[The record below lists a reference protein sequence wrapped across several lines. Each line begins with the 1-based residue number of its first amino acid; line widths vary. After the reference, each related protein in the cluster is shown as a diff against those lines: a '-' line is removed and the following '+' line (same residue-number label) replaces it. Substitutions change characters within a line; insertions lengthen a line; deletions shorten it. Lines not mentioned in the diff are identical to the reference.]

1 MRSAW
6 WTVPSCLVV
15 LGCAQTQVAPR
26 GAPKPAPDAGQ
37 ATSSPASA
45 VAPPADPVV
54 PGAPPLVHL
63 DPSLVDPSIDP
74 CVDWYAHVCARW
86 QAANPIPA
94 SEAFWGPA
102 SNLRVW
108 NETVLRNALEKAAR
122 PETQRSPNEQ
132 KIGDYWATC
141 TDEPAIEAAGVS
153 PIAADLARIEK
164 LPGKR
169 AIAGEVARLHASVP
183 GATGGL
189 NTYDNHTAAPLFGFG
204 PLQDYR
210 DATQVVANL
219 DQGGMGLPSR
229 DFYLS
234 DDAKMKE
241 RREKYRQHVET
252 MFRLAGASEKRA
264 RTDAASVMRIETA
277 LARVA
282 MDVVKRR
289 DPANVN
295 NVRSLAQVQS
305 AAPSFDWKT
314 YLAAV
319 HAPRPKHLIV
329 STPPFLRGLDQ
340 TLRKE
345 PLGAWKAYLRWWTL
359 HGNARYLSTAFVD
372 ADFAFYG
379 GVLRGSKELL
389 PRWRRCVNIADR
401 DLGEAVGP
409 AYVEVAFPPSSKAR
423 AQELVKAVEA
433 SMGRSIEQRDW
444 MGAATKAQA
453 LEKLKAIEDKIGY
466 PSRWRD
472 YSALTIGRAGLPQNV
487 HAAAAFELSRQLAKI
502 DQPVD
507 RTEWTLTPPTVDA
520 YYDPQLNTINFPAG
534 ILQPPFFDQRMGEAN
549 FGAIGLIIGHE
560 IVHGF
565 DDQGRKFD
573 AKGNLRDWWTPEDAR
588 RYEERARCIS
598 DQYTQEIPDL
608 GVKQNGLL
616 TLGEDTADNGGM
628 RIAYSAMEATVSA
641 NGGSVDV
648 KGPDGY
654 TPAQRFFLAHA
665 FGWCTSVRPEIAR
678 TLVATNP
685 HSLPRFRVNNVVAN
699 MPEFAHAFGC
709 KKNQPMVRE
718 NACRIW

>member
-6 WTVPSCLVV
+6 WAVPACLVV
-15 LGCAQTQVAPR
+15 LGCAQTQVAPAAS
-26 GAPKPAPDAGQ
+26 APKAAADAGAQ
-37 ATSSPASA
+37 AASA
-45 VAPPADPVV
+45 VALPADPVV

-74 CVDWYAHVCARW
+74 CVDWYAHVCSRW

-108 NETVLRNALEKAAR
+108 NETVLRNALEKAAK
-122 PETQRSPNEQ
+122 PEAQRSANEQ

-141 TDEPAIEAAGVS
+141 MDEPGIEAAGVS

-164 LPGKR
+164 LSSKR

-189 NTYDNHTAAPLFGFG
+189 NTYDNHTPAPLFGFG
-204 PLQDYR
+204 PLQDYG

-234 DDAKMKE
+234 NDAKMMD
-241 RREKYRQHVET
+241 RREKYLQHVET
-252 MFRLAGASEKRA
+252 LFRLAGASEKRA
-264 RTDAASVMRIETA
+264 RADAAAVMRIETA
-277 LARVA
+277 LARLA

-295 NVRSLAQVQS
+295 NVRSVAQVQS
-305 AAPSFDWKT
+305 AAPSFDWKA

-319 HAPRPKHLIV
+319 HAPRPKHVIV
-329 STPPFLRGLDQ
+329 STPEFLRGLDQ

-345 PLGAWKAYLRWWTL
+345 PLAAWKAYLRWWTL
-359 HGNARYLSTAFVD
+359 HGNARYLSKAFVD

-379 GVLRGSKELL
+379 AVLRGSKELL
-389 PRWRRCVNIADR
+389 PRWRRCVNNADR

-409 AYVEVAFPPSSKAR
+409 AYVEVAFPPASKAR

-433 SMGRSIEQRDW
+433 SMGRSIEQLDW

-472 YSALTIGRAGLPQNV
+472 YSALTIGRTGLPQNV
-487 HAAAAFELSRQLAKI
+487 HAAAAFELHRQLAKI

-507 RTEWTLTPPTVDA
+507 RTEWTMTPPTVDA

-534 ILQPPFFDQRMGEAN
+534 ILQPPYFDPRLSEAN
-549 FGAIGLIIGHE
+549 NFGGIGMVIGHE

-573 AKGNLRDWWTPEDAR
+573 AKGNLRDWWTPEDAK
-588 RYEERARCIS
+588 RYEEKARCIS

-641 NGGSVDV
+641 HGGSVDAR
-648 KGPDGY
+648 GPDGY

-685 HSLPRFRVNNVVAN
+685 HSLPKFRINNVVAN

-709 KKNQPMVRE
+709 KKGQPMVRE

>member
-1 MRSAW
+1 
-6 WTVPSCLVV
+6 V
-15 LGCAQTQVAPR
+15 LGCAQTQVPPA
-26 GAPKPAPDAGQ
+26 GAASKVAPDAGP
-37 ATSSPASA
+37 ATSAAASA
-45 VAPPADPVV
+45 IPPPADPVV

-63 DPSLVDPSIDP
+63 DPSQVDPSIDP
-74 CVDWYAHVCARW
+74 CVDWYAHVCSRW

-108 NETVLRNALEKAAR
+108 NETVLRNALEKASHA
-122 PETQRSPNEQ
+122 ETQRSPNEQ

-141 TDEPAIEAAGVS
+141 MDEPAIEAAGVS
-153 PIAADLARIEK
+153 PIAPDLARIEK
-164 LPGKR
+164 LRSKR

-183 GATGGL
+183 GAVGGL
-189 NTYDNHTAAPLFGFG
+189 NTYDNHTPAPLFGFG
-204 PLQDYR
+204 PLQDYH

-234 DDAKMKE
+234 DDAKMKD
-241 RREKYRQHVET
+241 RREKYLQHVVT
-252 MFRLAGASEKRA
+252 MFRLAGASEKKA
-264 RTDAASVMRIETA
+264 RTDAAAVMRIETA

-295 NVRSLAQVQS
+295 NVRSVAQIQS
-305 AAPSFDWKT
+305 AAPSFDWKA

-319 HAPRPKHLIV
+319 HSPSPKHVIV
-329 STPPFLRGLDQ
+329 STPEFLPGMDR

-345 PLGAWKAYLRWWTL
+345 PLDAWKAYLRWWTL
-359 HGNARYLSTAFVD
+359 HGNARYLSKAFVD
-372 ADFAFYG
+372 ADFEFYG
-379 GVLRGSKELL
+379 RVLRGSKELL
-389 PRWRRCVNIADR
+389 PRWRRCVNSADR

-409 AYVEVAFPPSSKAR
+409 AYVEVAFPPASKAR

-433 SMGRSIEQRDW
+433 SMGRSIEQNDW

-472 YSALTIGRAGLPQNV
+472 YSALTIGRTGLPQNV
-487 HAAAAFELSRQLAKI
+487 HATAAFELNRQLSKI

-507 RTEWTLTPPTVDA
+507 RTEWTMTPPTVDA

-534 ILQPPFFDQRMGEAN
+534 ILQPPFFDPRIGEAN
-549 FGAIGLIIGHE
+549 FGGIGMVIGHE

-573 AKGNLRDWWTPEDAR
+573 AKGNLRDWWTPEDAK

-628 RIAYSAMEATVSA
+628 RIAYSAMEATVTA
-641 NGGSVDV
+641 HGGSVDQ

-685 HSLPRFRVNNVVAN
+685 HSLPRFRVNNVVGN

-709 KKNQPMVRE
+709 KKGQPMARE